1 MHKTSFCA
9 NLPLSYAIDNYP
21 NRYKQLDKNYSN
33 TFLKICAQNALPSL
47 RSVSV
52 ELKNGKLLWQSVFD
66 KDANENDIELTAQA
80 SGEFSANFQ
89 EIEFEENNIVIEFL
103 EKINH
108 LENLVY
114 YRHED
119 SYFKE

>member
-1 MHKTSFCA
+1 MSKAS
-9 NLPLSYAIDNYP
+9 DNYF

-33 TFLKICAQNALPSL
+33 TFLKICAQSALLSHVLPSL

-80 SGEFSANFQ
+80 SGEFLANFQ
-89 EIEFEENNIVIEFL
+89 EIEFEENNIVIEFP

-114 YRHED
+114 YRHEHN
-119 SYFKE
+119 YFKE